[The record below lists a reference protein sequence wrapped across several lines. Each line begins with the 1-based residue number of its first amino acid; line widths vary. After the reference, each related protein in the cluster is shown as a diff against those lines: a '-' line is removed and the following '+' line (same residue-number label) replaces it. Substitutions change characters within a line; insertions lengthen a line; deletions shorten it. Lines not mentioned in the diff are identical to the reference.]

1 MVKMSACHAVRS
13 GFNSRHVRKNSY
25 IAQRFRVLHC
35 HCRGRG
41 FDPRYNC
48 ENWFIGQMAKMSG
61 CRPVRR
67 GFESLIDRERRLL
80 PIHRTLIEE
89 EAQNWNYGMWT
100 NWLSR
105 LLWEQDI
112 MLVRVQSSRLNLEYD
127 VAVTLL
133 VLIQSSQVRS
143 LLFQQKQT
151 YSLIRRK
158 SSIVE

>member
-13 GFNSRHVRKNSY
+13 GFNSRHIRKNSY

-67 GFESLIDRERRLL
+67 GFESLIDRDVWVMSDFPGEVTSRFDFGTKTNSY
-80 PIHRTLIEE
+80 I
-89 EAQNWNYGMWT
+89 AQWKSV
-100 NWLSR
+100 WLSPR
-105 LLWEQDI
+105 
-112 MLVRVQSSRLNLEYD
+112 RSR
-127 VAVTLL
+127 
-133 VLIQSSQVRS
+133 VRS
-143 LLFQQKQT
+143 PL
-151 YSLIRRK
+151 
-158 SSIVE
+158 